1 MKVGTRV
8 EIGGAWMGSE
18 VGFWPGVEAGVAYV
32 PRCMQGVEWQIYVGV
47 EWNLPRLH
55 VARQTANQESM
66 VRITGIAAG
75 WFFEVASYYGSTG
88 CGDWSL

>member
-18 VGFWPGVEAGVAYV
+18 VGFWPGVEAGDAYV

-55 VARQTANQESM
+55 VPRLTAKPGSR
-66 VRITGIAAG
+66 VRNTGIAAG
-75 WFFEVASYYGSTG
+75 WIFEVAS
-88 CGDWSL
+88 